1 VPPPRAGFPHFPP
14 ALRLRLY
21 FSICQRSTGRSS
33 RAWGLPHPSTPR
45 AGVPG
50 TPAKGLRP
58 LMRPT
63 VCFGVGRFTLTRSSW
78 PAPPRCSRKWMSGY
92 AGQAL
97 TENEDRR
104 QFGKTTQIILALGES
119 SFPSEGKSPFFLDFY
134 LSWMSPFVLPARAS
148 VYASPAASRPA
159 VQDSRSRW
167 SRCSFPVGLFHPLP

>member
-1 VPPPRAGFPHFPP
+1 VTVPPPRAGFPHFPP

-119 SFPSEGKSPFFLDFY
+119 SFPSEGKSPFPLDFY
-134 LSWMSPFVLPARAS
+134 LSWMSPISEVKMESLLLSCRALSSPTMSRLIPALG
-148 VYASPAASRPA
+148 
-159 VQDSRSRW
+159 
-167 SRCSFPVGLFHPLP
+167 CPLPP